1 MVQNLIW
8 VVKDTLNML
17 DFTSILNRVDSKSV
31 VKCFGE
37 SKEKNITTNFLK

>member
-1 MVQNLIW
+1 
-8 VVKDTLNML
+8 ML

-37 SKEKNITTNFLK
+37 SKEKNIMRFKQKKDIN